1 MEEKEVAYGHRNRG
15 ETHCNKTLDREY
27 PGRSR
32 WVPMVTDIEER
43 IQRFNKTLDT
53 EYPDRSR

>member
-1 MEEKEVAYGHRNRG
+1 MGTDIEERIQRF
-15 ETHCNKTLDREY
+15 NKTLDTEY
-27 PGRSR
+27 PDRSR